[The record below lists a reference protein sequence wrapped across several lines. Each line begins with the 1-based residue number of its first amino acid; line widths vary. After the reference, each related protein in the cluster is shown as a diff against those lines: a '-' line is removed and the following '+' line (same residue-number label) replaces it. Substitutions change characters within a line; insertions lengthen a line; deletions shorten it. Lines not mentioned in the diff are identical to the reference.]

1 MKIFISHSVG
11 CAQWDMPAIYR
22 GTSFQNACRTTR
34 YREPDRGIV
43 KMLDWDYRAFQKDPA
58 GMKQKHLDVVRGG
71 PGIEVIMSMDLWPH
85 NISEA
90 LAYAD
95 ELRAAAPRARVLIP
109 AHCYPPELL
118 GRDIALP
125 NANWFARNV
134 PCPPAFAPFVKH
146 ILGGSPH
153 SQLHHAR
160 RFPNLE
166 SVDGNQIFNAAIRFG
181 KTWVPYKPY
190 WLKHNVVNERAFRMS
205 IKNVQWAWDR
215 HEGHEWRSLMDFTPL
230 IFNRSKQLP
239 AEPWVPGRGSGE
251 Q

>member
-1 MKIFISHSVG
+1 
-11 CAQWDMPAIYR
+11 
-22 GTSFQNACRTTR
+22 
-34 YREPDRGIV
+34 
-43 KMLDWDYRAFQKDPA
+43 MLDWDYRTFQKRPVETRERYLELA
-58 GMKQKHLDVVRGG
+58 RQHQY
-71 PGIEVIMSMDLWPH
+71 EVIMSMDLWPN
-85 NISEA
+85 NIQEA
-90 LAYAD
+90 LAYTD
-95 ELRAAAPRARVLIP
+95 ELRAAAPHARVLIP

-153 SQLHHAR
+153 SQLNHTR

-190 WLKHNVVNERAFRMS
+190 WLKHGVTNERAFRAS
-205 IKNVQWAWDR
+205 IQNVQWAWDWY
-215 HEGHEWRSLMDFTPL
+215 EGHEWHSLLEFIPTSQ
-230 IFNRSKQLP
+230 IP
-239 AEPWVPGRGSGE
+239 AEPWVPGKEARAP
-251 Q
+251 